1 MQRTISGFHLLTM
14 MSIVDNVDQAGDDIR
29 LRSWLI
35 KNIPSSITEQDK
47 IIRDWLTHQFVMVN
61 LDPEMEKLTQL
72 NPEEFDH
79 HLQWHID
86 NFYTF
91 STAAD
96 RIDLLKFAMELIKLD
111 GIITHP
117 ENKFFNMLYEAW
129 TEPGQNEE
137 TS

>member
-14 MSIVDNVDQAGDDIR
+14 MSIIDNVNQAGNDIR

-35 KNIPSSITEQDK
+35 KEMPSSMTEQDK
-47 IIRDWLTHQFVMVN
+47 IIRDWLTLEFMMIN

-72 NPEEFDH
+72 NPEDFDRH
-79 HLQWHID
+79 FQRHMD

-96 RIDLLKFAMELIKLD
+96 RINLLKFAIDLIKLD
-111 GIITHP
+111 GIITQP
-117 ENKFFNMLYEAW
+117 ENKFFNTLYEAW